1 MRGETILETPN
12 TPSTAAALDPPAWLA
27 AEPDGATTAAM
38 PSAAIP
44 AGLRDATDI
53 RLRDGTPVRI
63 RAIRR
68 SDLELERRFVAGL
81 SRRTRY
87 LRLLSGRDLLPGE
100 LERWTDI
107 DPAREIAV
115 VAVANDGGSEQEIGV
130 ARCAVDDEAP
140 ARWDFAIVVADA
152 WQGQG
157 LGEALLRRLMQCAD
171 EAGVASLSGL
181 TLSENHRMLSLAR
194 RLGFTAR
201 REPGD
206 AALTRVEKRLR
217 A

>member
-1 MRGETILETPN
+1 MRGESILATPN
-12 TPSTAAALDPPAWLA
+12 TPSTAPALNPSAWLA
-27 AEPDGATTAAM
+27 AARDGATTTMPLAAVQAG
-38 PSAAIP
+38 PSAAIE
-44 AGLRDATDI
+44 I
-53 RLRDGTPVRI
+53 RLRDGSPARI

-68 SDLELERRFVAGL
+68 GDLELERRFVAGL

-87 LRLLSGRDLLPGE
+87 LRLLSGRDLVPGE

-107 DPAREIAV
+107 DPAREIAI
-115 VAVANDGGSEQEIGV
+115 VAVMNDDGSEQEIGV

-140 ARWDFAIVVADA
+140 TRWDFAIVVADA

-157 LGEALLRRLMQCAD
+157 LGEALLRRLVQCAE

-194 RLGFTAR
+194 RLGFTGR
-201 REPGD
+201 REAGD
-206 AALTRVEKRLR
+206 ATLTRLEKRLR
-217 A
+217 G